1 MRALVKMM
9 AVVAVSAAMR
19 IDAHTPKET
28 NDVVQAMLE
37 IVATSSDDSFDSFS
51 RPWRVVRWSD
61 KEKFFGIGVGGWTRD
76 EKEAAFLSYLGQ
88 LGSRDFGEHTTPFYT
103 GDGDARMA
111 VWVCENVSYTNA
123 VPSLMG
129 LITNRT
135 CSADLRCTA
144 IRAYVKL
151 CTVDDESTC
160 FVETVTTNHLAYT
173 LRERGLL
180 RGHYADKI
188 MPLASSSGERRMI
201 YDRAVKMFYRHR
213 MEDVGGASML
223 DILFSTAFDGYSF
236 SSNRL
241 EVARFVLAQTNCNHL
256 VRRNFTVITNQLLST
271 GQPLRQLNLEGAEQ

>member
-1 MRALVKMM
+1 MRTLVKMV

-28 NDVVQAMLE
+28 NDVVQTMLE
-37 IVATSSDDSFDSFS
+37 IVATSSDDNFDSLS

-61 KEKFFGIGVGGWTRD
+61 KEKFFGIGIDGWTRD
-76 EKEAAFLSYLGQ
+76 EKESAFLAYLNQLRSRNFLGQ
-88 LGSRDFGEHTTPFYT
+88 TPVF
-103 GDGDARMA
+103 DGDARMA

-223 DILFSTAFDGYSF
+223 DTLFSNAFDGYTF

>member
-1 MRALVKMM
+1 MV

-28 NDVVQAMLE
+28 NDVVQTMLE
-37 IVATSSDDSFDSFS
+37 IVATSSDDNFDSLS

-61 KEKFFGIGVGGWTRD
+61 KEKFFGIGIDGWTRD
-76 EKEAAFLSYLGQ
+76 EKESAFLAYLNQLRSRNFLGQ
-88 LGSRDFGEHTTPFYT
+88 TPVL
-103 GDGDARMA
+103 DGDARMA
-111 VWVCENVSYTNA
+111 VWVCENASYTNA

-135 CSADLRCTA
+135 CSVNLRCTA
-144 IRAYVKL
+144 IRAFVKL

-160 FVETVTTNHLAYT
+160 FVETVTTNRFAYS

-188 MPLASSSGERRMI
+188 MSVASSSGERRMI

-271 GQPLRQLNLEGAEQ
+271 SQPLRQLNLEGNEQ